1 MDYKLYLESQKLW
14 ELNNEDITANKHH
27 GNEESREANERANYG
42 KEQQRMEVLEC
53 ISRFPGGCTMK
64 EVAAMMGKPFNA
76 VSGRGS
82 ELKKAGQVEKTGE
95 TRDGSAVLRVVSRIL
110 SVEELIEAMA

>member
-27 GNEESREANERANYG
+27 GNDESREANEKANSG

-53 ISRFPGGCTMK
+53 ISRFPGGC
-64 EVAAMMGKPFNA
+64 MMGKPFNA